1 MRRWSGLSGV
11 VPGMLVLALPV
22 ALALYGMFL
31 DPEAPYRQDAALL
44 MPPGWP
50 HLMGTDGFGRDVLA
64 RLAAAGARGIGG
76 AVLVLVLS
84 SGLGLAL
91 GTLAT
96 LAGGRTEAIS
106 LRAVDAL
113 NGIPPLVVPLAV
125 VGLLGTGQTNLMLAV
140 LLGFLPGHVR
150 VARALAADLRHRP
163 FIEVASLMGIGRLR
177 VALTHFGR
185 PLAMQMLVIALLD
198 LGLAVS
204 ALAGLSYLGLGAQP
218 PVPDWG
224 TLLAEGQ
231 TYFAVAPWLLVF
243 PALAVFCLVLGA
255 NLLGEALQDRQ
266 TTVRAG
272 AGS

>member
-1 MRRWSGLSGV
+1 MRGASGLRKMA
-11 VPGMLVLALPV
+11 PGALVLALPV
-22 ALALYGMFL
+22 ALAFYGLLL
-31 DPEAPYRQDAALL
+31 DPEAPYRQEAALL
-44 MPPGWP
+44 MPPGWAHP
-50 HLMGTDGFGRDVLA
+50 MGTDGFGRDVLA

-76 AVLVLVLS
+76 AVLVLALS
-84 SGLGLAL
+84 SGLGLGL

-106 LRAVDAL
+106 LRVVDAL

-150 VARALAADLRHRP
+150 IARALAADLRHRP
-163 FIEVASLMGIGRLR
+163 YVEIARLMGIGRLR
-177 VALTHFGR
+177 LALTHFAR
-185 PLAMQMLVIALLD
+185 PLAVQMLVIALLD

-204 ALAGLSYLGLGAQP
+204 ALAGLSYIGLGAQP

-224 TLLAEGQ
+224 TLMAEGQ
-231 TYFAVAPWLLVF
+231 TYFSIAPWLLVF

-255 NLLGEALQDRQ
+255 NLLGEALQDRRIGMQ
-266 TTVRAG
+266 AG
-272 AGS
+272 AGP